1 MLIDWASKENID
13 LVGLNETNI
22 SERQNRCSMS
32 KQNSYLGIWT
42 DTEEDK
48 KKGSGVGLLINKK

>member
-1 MLIDWASKENID
+1 
-13 LVGLNETNI
+13 
-22 SERQNRCSMS
+22 MS

-42 DTEEDK
+42 DAEEDK

>member
-13 LVGLNETNI
+13 LVGLNETNT
-22 SERQNRCSMS
+22 SERQNRFSMS

-42 DTEEDK
+42 DAEEDK
-48 KKGSGVGLLINKK
+48 KKGLGVGLLINK